1 MEGLNLDKEAFYFL
15 KFLDKFT
22 LSNELYF
29 YNLNIINLNL
39 PVLSS
44 SCAII

>member
-1 MEGLNLDKEAFYFL
+1 MEGLYLGKKAFYLL

-22 LSNELYF
+22 VSSELYF
-29 YNLNIINLNL
+29 YNLNINLNL

-44 SCAII
+44 SRATI